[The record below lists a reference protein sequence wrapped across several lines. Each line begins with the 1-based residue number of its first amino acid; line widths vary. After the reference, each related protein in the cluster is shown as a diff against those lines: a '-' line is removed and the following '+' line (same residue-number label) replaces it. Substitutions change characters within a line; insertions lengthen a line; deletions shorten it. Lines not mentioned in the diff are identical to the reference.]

1 VKIAAARTCLPSRCH
16 AHRIEELPMSDETV
30 PQFPGMVLAGGRST
44 RMGEDKAAKR
54 LAGKSLAQMAA
65 VRLSGQA
72 SPVFINSRNAALAGL
87 GFDLLPDTIE
97 GQEGPLAGILAG
109 LEHVASSRPEASHL
123 AVVPADAPFFPETLI
138 TRLAATINGP
148 DTLAMAAYCGDPEP
162 AFALWPVS
170 VAPRLRHWLE
180 TGGNRAIRAFATTC
194 QVRLIDFVDGPSHT
208 FFNVNRPRDFER
220 ARDLMGLGKAP
231 KILGI
236 SGWKNSGKTGLT
248 VRLVEELTARGY
260 RVSTIKHAHH
270 DFDIDKVGADS
281 FRHRQAGAHE
291 VTIVSGTRYA
301 IMHELRGNPEP
312 AFEEVLSRL
321 APCDIVVIEGYKR
334 EPVPKIEARRL
345 EAKSRVPLAPE
356 DPHIVAIAA
365 DHVVED
371 AGLPVF
377 DLDDTM
383 ALADFAERLL
393 GFGEVHQ

>member
-1 VKIAAARTCLPSRCH
+1 
-16 AHRIEELPMSDETV
+16 MSDG
-30 PQFPGMVLAGGRST
+30 PSPKIPGLVLAGGRSS

-54 LAGKSLAQMAA
+54 LAGKPLAQIVALRLAA
-65 VRLSGQA
+65 QA
-72 SPVFINSRNAALAGL
+72 SAVFINTRNQALAGL

-109 LEHVASSRPEASHL
+109 LDYVLAHLPAASHL
-123 AVVPADAPFFPETLI
+123 AVVPADAPFFPETLVS
-138 TRLAATINGP
+138 RLAAAIDGP

-162 AFALWPVS
+162 AFALWPV
-170 VAPRLRHWLE
+170 ALAKRLRHWLE
-180 TGGNRAIRAFATTC
+180 TGENRAIRAFAATC
-194 QVRLIDFVDGPSHT
+194 QVRLVDFVDEPSHS

-220 ARDLMGLGKAP
+220 ARNLMGLGKAT

-281 FRHRQAGAHE
+281 FRHRQAGAYE

-312 AFEEVLSRL
+312 AFEEILARL
-321 APCDIVVIEGYKR
+321 APCDIVIIEGYKR
-334 EPVPKIEARRL
+334 EPVPKIEARRV

-365 DHVVED
+365 DHAVED
-371 AGLPVF
+371 SGLPVF
-377 DLDDTM
+377 DLDDTQ
-383 ALADFAERLL
+383 AIADFAERLL
-393 GFGEVHQ
+393 GFG